1 MPRPATCRIAIE
13 KALSDDL
20 NTPLALAELAKI
32 AGHARKAESHADK
45 HYAKTQLLSAGAAL
59 GLLQSPPQTWFGQ
72 TGSSADDSAN
82 IQALIDE
89 RNLAKQQKD
98 FAKADA
104 IRKQLL
110 EQGIAIEDTAQ
121 GVRWKRV

>member
-1 MPRPATCRIAIE
+1 M
-13 KALSDDL
+13 
-20 NTPLALAELAKI
+20 
-32 AGHARKAESHADK
+32 
-45 HYAKTQLLSAGAAL
+45 LSAGAAL
-59 GLLQSPPQTWFGQ
+59 GLLQAPPQTWFGQ

-82 IQALIDE
+82 IQAMIEE
-89 RNLAKQQKD
+89 RNMAKQQKD

-104 IRKQLL
+104 IRKRLL

>member
-1 MPRPATCRIAIE
+1 M
-13 KALSDDL
+13 
-20 NTPLALAELAKI
+20 
-32 AGHARKAESHADK
+32 
-45 HYAKTQLLSAGAAL
+45 
-59 GLLQSPPQTWFGQ
+59 
-72 TGSSADDSAN
+72 
-82 IQALIDE
+82 IDE

-104 IRKQLL
+104 IREQLL

>member
-1 MPRPATCRIAIE
+1 
-13 KALSDDL
+13 
-20 NTPLALAELAKI
+20 
-32 AGHARKAESHADK
+32 
-45 HYAKTQLLSAGAAL
+45 
-59 GLLQSPPQTWFGQ
+59 LLQSPPQTWFGQ
-72 TGSSADDSAN
+72 TESNTNDSAN
-82 IQALIDE
+82 IQAMIEE
-89 RNLAKQQKD
+89 RSLAKQQKD